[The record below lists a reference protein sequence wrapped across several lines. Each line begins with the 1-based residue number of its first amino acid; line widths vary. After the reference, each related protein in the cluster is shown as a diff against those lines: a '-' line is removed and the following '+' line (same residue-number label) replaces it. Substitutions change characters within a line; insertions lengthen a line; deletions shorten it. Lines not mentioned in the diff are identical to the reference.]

1 MQSEGRAAERETP
14 TLSPVVSHAAAGAF
28 VTHSMS
34 RTPHLVR
41 SSFLLFFIFGLDKIT
56 GFAKLL
62 LTTRLFGAGP
72 EMDAF
77 ATANQLPELLL
88 ALLAAGALS
97 AAFIPVYS
105 GYLTRCRRRQAA
117 SLAGTVVTLTMTIMG
132 AACLLAIVAAPW
144 LIRVALAPHF
154 PAETQQLT
162 AQMMRIFLL
171 AALLISV
178 SGVFG
183 SLLHAHQHFLTPA
196 LGRVLIDL
204 GQIVGLIA
212 LAPVWGVYGMA
223 WGSVLG
229 ALLTVLAQLPALA
242 RHRVRLRLR
251 IDLRLQGVRE
261 VVRLMGPR
269 VMTLGAF
276 QAVDLIFIRLASPL
290 PAGSIAAFYYA
301 MLVML
306 SMPKSLFGAAV
317 SQVIFPTM
325 AEQYNAG
332 AGRQLRHTVTQGV
345 RATWLLLIPAA
356 VGLLALGRPAVS
368 FLFERGAFG
377 PESSAL
383 VYLLMAIFSVRLLG
397 EASYDVLALTFFAR
411 HNTHAPMWATLG
423 WMLVNVGLS
432 LLLVG
437 PFGIA
442 GLAWAASIA
451 ALALAT
457 ALFAL
462 NLRVDGVD
470 VPMLG
475 AALGR
480 ALVSS
485 LVMYGVVLLLHPLRL
500 PPALFILAGA
510 TGGGFA
516 FFCIYLLLGGAEV
529 LTALRLMR
537 RGLLRAVMSTP
548 IEKIL
553 RIR

>member
-1 MQSEGRAAERETP
+1 
-14 TLSPVVSHAAAGAF
+14 
-28 VTHSMS
+28 MS

-41 SSFLLFFIFGLDKIT
+41 SSFLVFFIFGLDKIT
-56 GFAKLL
+56 GFVKLL
-62 LTTRLFGAGP
+62 LTTRLFGTGP

-97 AAFIPVYS
+97 AALIPVYS
-105 GYLTRCRRRQAA
+105 GYLTHSQRSEAA
-117 SLAGTVVTLTMTIMG
+117 SLAGTVLTLTMIVMG
-132 AACLLAIVAAPW
+132 AACLLAIAAAPW
-144 LIRVALAPHF
+144 LIRVVLAPHF

-171 AALLISV
+171 AAVLISV

-204 GQIVGLIA
+204 GQIVGLMVLVPI
-212 LAPVWGVYGMA
+212 WGVYGMA

-229 ALLTVLAQLPALA
+229 AMLTVLVQLPALV
-242 RHRVRLRLR
+242 RHRVGLRLQ

-261 VVRLMGPR
+261 VLRLMGPR
-269 VMTLGAF
+269 VVTLGAF
-276 QAVDLIFIRLASPL
+276 QAVDLVFIRLASPL
-290 PAGSIAAFYYA
+290 PAGSIASFYYA

-306 SMPKSLFGAAV
+306 SMPKSLFGAAI

-325 AEQYNAG
+325 AEQHNTG
-332 AGRQLRHTVTQGV
+332 AGQQLRQTVTQGL
-345 RATWLLLIPAA
+345 RATWLLLFPAA
-356 VGLLALGRPAVS
+356 VGLLVLGRPAVS

-397 EASYDVLALTFFAR
+397 ESSYDVLTLTFFAR
-411 HNTHAPMWATLG
+411 HNTHVPMWATLG
-423 WMLVNVGLS
+423 WMVLNVGLS
-432 LLLVG
+432 VLLVG

-442 GLAWAASIA
+442 GLAWATSIA
-451 ALALAT
+451 GLALA
-457 ALFAL
+457 ASLFVL

-470 VPMLG
+470 VSMLG
-475 AALGR
+475 VALGR

-485 LVMYGVVLLLHPLRL
+485 LGMCGVVLLLHQLRL
-500 PPALFILAGA
+500 PPALLILAGA
-510 TGGGFA
+510 SGGGFA
-516 FFCIYLLLGGAEV
+516 FFGIYVLLGGTEV
-529 LTALRLMR
+529 LSALNLMR
-537 RGLLRAVMSTP
+537 RGLFRAVMSRQ
-548 IEKIL
+548 ESSSC
-553 RIR
+553 